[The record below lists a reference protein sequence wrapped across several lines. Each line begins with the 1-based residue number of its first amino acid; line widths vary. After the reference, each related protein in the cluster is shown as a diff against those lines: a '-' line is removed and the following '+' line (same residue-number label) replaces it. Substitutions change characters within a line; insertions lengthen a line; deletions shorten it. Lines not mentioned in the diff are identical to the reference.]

1 MGGIGSGRRWHLDA
15 RPTTEDFR
23 AIDIRWLNRQG
34 VFDSPGA
41 FSVRWLRREE
51 AVASISVFSVLGRV
65 VLSYWQRDWSED
77 WKMVSY
83 PVSLDWT
90 DCHLGGKRPWFL
102 CPGERCRRRVAIL
115 YFGDFFVCRHC
126 QGLAYPS
133 QREEAYDRAARRA
146 DRIREKLDWEPG
158 ILNGNGW
165 KPKGMHWHT
174 FRRLSAEHD
183 RHVRRSLAGF
193 GARYGISDKS
203 LMERF

>member
-1 MGGIGSGRRWHLDA
+1 MGGIASGRRWRFDA

-23 AIDIRWLNRQG
+23 QIDIRQLNRQG
-34 VFDSPGA
+34 AFDPTGSY
-41 FSVRWLRREE
+41 SIRWVRLDEI
-51 AVASISVFSVLGRV
+51 VASITVRTDLDRI
-65 VLSYWQRDWSED
+65 LLIYWQRARHGDWEN
-77 WKMVSY
+77 VSY
-83 PVSLDWT
+83 PVCLDWT

-102 CPGERCRRRVAIL
+102 CPGEGCRRRVAFL

-126 QGLAYPS
+126 HGLAYPS

-165 KPKGMHWHT
+165 KPKGMHWQT

-193 GARYGISDKS
+193 GARYGISDES
-203 LMERF
+203 IMQRF